1 MPHLIEH
8 TDKVTLDDLITNQV
22 QIPLNTVDFSKT
34 TREWRVLQPVMHRVS
49 KLDSLGLPIYSTQSV
64 SNRKMKS

>member
-8 TDKVTLDDLITNQV
+8 RDKVILDDLITNQV

-34 TREWRVLQPVMHRVS
+34 TREWRVLQPVMHRVN
-49 KLDSLGLPIYSTQSV
+49 KLDSL
-64 SNRKMKS
+64 